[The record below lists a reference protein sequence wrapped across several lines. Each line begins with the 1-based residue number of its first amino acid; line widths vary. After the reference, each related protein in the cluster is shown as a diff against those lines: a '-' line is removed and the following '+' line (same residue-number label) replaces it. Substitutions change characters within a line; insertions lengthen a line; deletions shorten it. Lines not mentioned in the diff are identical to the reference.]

1 SDVPGVF
8 SGNAEPFGRRKNSS
22 DPVVNG
28 RCDLVDFFPLFFD
41 VKALL
46 QAFPPSSST
55 QYKLKHEDNGFGFV
69 YSDLTPEQADDFC
82 VEDAAVGYGS
92 NFTQPAKDAT
102 ITKVSS
108 SGVVLD
114 PSFLQKITDSGKG
127 TLLFEASKETDKPL
141 VLEVTKGSE
150 KLVEVKF
157 FVKVRGVEKM
167 YRWINLRDVP
177 GVGGSVWRAT
187 NLSPPDNY
195 PDALTNEKNF
205 FFIHGY
211 SVREQQARGWNAEI
225 FKRLHQLGSK
235 AKFVAV
241 VWLGDQG
248 KLPDWI
254 HTYGG
259 STPDYYENA
268 INAFE
273 TAPYLA
279 SIVNSLPG
287 EKYFAAHSLGNM
299 VASSAIKDHSMS
311 VNKYLMINAAV
322 ATEAYDASL
331 AADTFMRDRMRHPAW
346 NDYSARLWSS
356 EWYKLFDPS
365 DGRNRLTWRGRFEMI
380 TNAVNFY
387 STGEDVLR
395 NNPDGQIPPIDT
407 DQGVLVWSKQEME
420 KGGVLIEIVTA
431 DSHGGWGFNTDWDIE
446 KYDRGTGTPVKSR
459 RTPNEANELTEGQLR
474 ASSFFKPFSQEAI
487 YHETQGN
494 AVANDDGIRT
504 KLLAEAL
511 PALSFATGANAL
523 SPFGTVRNV
532 NMAPLK
538 TDWPKQRIEQQ
549 DENWRHSDFREVA
562 FYFTQN
568 AYRRFISEGE
578 LDQ

>member
-82 VEDAAVGYGS
+82 VGDATAGYGS

-150 KLVEVKF
+150 KLAELKF

-177 GVGGSVWRAT
+177 GVGGSAWRAT

-241 VWLGDQG
+241 VWRGDQG
-248 KLPDWI
+248 KLSDWI
-254 HTYGG
+254 YQFGG
-259 STPDYYENA
+259 STPDYYENV

-273 TAPYLA
+273 TATHLA

-287 EKYFAAHSLGNM
+287 QRYFAAHSLGNM
-299 VASSAIKDHSMS
+299 VATSAIKDHSMN
-311 VNKYLMINAAV
+311 VTKYLLINAAV
-322 ATEAYDASL
+322 ALEAYDASV

-346 NDYSARLWSS
+346 HDYSTRLWSS
-356 EWYKLFDPS
+356 EWYHLFDSS
-365 DGRNRLTWRGRFEMI
+365 DGRKTLTWRGRFGVI
-380 TNAVNFY
+380 DNAINFY

-395 NNPDGQIPPIDT
+395 NNPDGKVPPVDFE
-407 DQGVLVWSKQEME
+407 QGDLAWSKQEIE
-420 KGGVLIEIVTA
+420 KGGALIDIVTL
-431 DSHGGWGFNTDWDIE
+431 DSHGGWGFNPDWDLE
-446 KYDRGTGTPVKSR
+446 KYDRGTGTPAKFR
-459 RTPNEANELTEGQLR
+459 RTPIEADELTEGQLR
-474 ASSFFKPFSQEAI
+474 TSSFFKRFSEASV
-487 YHETQGN
+487 YDQHQGS
-494 AVANDDGIRT
+494 AVAQDDVIRT

-511 PALSFATGANAL
+511 PALSFATGANGLRA
-523 SPFGTVRNV
+523 FENRNIDMMNIKTGT
-532 NMAPLK
+532 
-538 TDWPKQRIEQQ
+538 WPRSNGQ
-549 DENWRHSDFREVA
+549 WRHSDFRVVA
-562 FYFTQN
+562 FYFTQQFYHN
-568 AYRRFISEGE
+568 LISEGA
-578 LDQ
+578 LRQ